1 MRGHLEAMQTLDHA
15 LDVAESLALEDQEA
29 LVDLLKKRMAARRR
43 AQLIADVKAS
53 RKEHKSGKL
62 KPSPVADIMAAIRS

>member
-1 MRGHLEAMQTLDHA
+1 MQTLDHA

-43 AQLIADVKAS
+43 AQLIADVKAA
-53 RKEHKSGKL
+53 RREQKAGKL